1 MTRANAHTNRL
12 VIISRRSPSRV
23 TRPTRAIARPS
34 LVAQTGCVALA
45 AHTPNITKAT
55 VIANQPHRSTYLIII
70 IKVVLITSYY
80 TQGEGSEG
88 I

>member
-12 VIISRRSPSRV
+12 AIISRRSPSRV
-23 TRPTRAIARPS
+23 TRPIRAIARPS
-34 LVAQTGCVALA
+34 LVTQTGCVALT

-55 VIANQPHRSTYLIII
+55 VIANQPHKSTYLIII
-70 IKVVLITSYY
+70 IKRVITTSCY